1 MIKIKTVT
9 QIFLFIVLLISSCKN
24 NANHKQ
30 ITDEESYLKIVFEDS
45 EDYQF
50 NNSEKE
56 LIKKTAILS
65 DQEIR
70 KLLPSLTKNL
80 TLRIIPVDYDLN
92 IVGGVTGRT
101 NTPHEVTA
109 EISYT
114 YKGGI
119 SAVVKKS
126 LSGHIYHE
134 FHHVW
139 RGWTLSKNEFEKGI
153 STAAINEGLADVFS
167 KTYTGVYL
175 KVGNPSDDIRGWT
188 QEVLNL
194 PKDADYNQW
203 MNQHSD
209 GRFAIG
215 YRVGTYIVEQAL
227 KNTNMTI
234 VELSNY
240 KPEEILKKS
249 GLKKY

>member
-1 MIKIKTVT
+1 MCQCDSSFNEQLNVDEMIKVT
-9 QIFLFIVLLISSCKN
+9 APILLSIIVLVLSCKN
-24 NANHKQ
+24 STTKEQ
-30 ITDEESYLKIVFEDS
+30 ITYKESYLKVVFEDS
-45 EDYQF
+45 KDYQF

-70 KLLPSLTKNL
+70 KLLPNITKNL
-80 TLRIIPVDYDLN
+80 TLRVIPVKYDLS

-109 EISYT
+109 EIS
-114 YKGGI
+114 
-119 SAVVKKS
+119 
-126 LSGHIYHE
+126 YHE

-153 STAAINEGLADVFS
+153 TTAAINEGLADVFS

-175 KVGNPSDDIRGWT
+175 KVGNTSDDIGGWT
-188 QEVLNL
+188 QEVLKL

-203 MNQHSD
+203 MNQHND
-209 GRFAIG
+209 GRLAIG
-215 YRVGTYIVEQAL
+215 YRVGTYIVEHAL
-227 KNTNMTI
+227 KNSNMSI
-234 VELSNY
+234 IELSKH

-249 GLKKY
+249 GLNEY